1 MLGSTS
7 GEGRCASLLILLCLA
22 LGVAGCASA
31 PPAGPVSGFASLAQ
45 KRAWILQLED
55 QRVLRDP
62 TLPESQSD
70 AKDLDISSS
79 DSIHL
84 SQFSLMSPEPDLLK
98 LLKDPIVAIRRR
110 AALAVGRVGLL
121 TGVPGLVDA
130 LSDPRYEVRE
140 MAAFGLGLLGD
151 PIALEPLV
159 TVLEDSFPIVQARAA
174 EALGRIGSSDAV
186 DALQAM
192 AQRHITAAY
201 EVDPEEVDYP
211 LAPRVEAF
219 RSGIYALAAVGNYQA
234 LADTLLTDEGDPI
247 LWWWPVAHALAQV
260 GDKRAVGPLATLAA
274 IQGSVGVALAARGLG
289 SLQQSS
295 ALPVLV
301 DLLDLQRRDRRVV
314 VTAVRAL
321 AELGDMEAEP
331 ALRRLLGTPDIDS
344 ALLLEL
350 VEALAA
356 INAVGSVDVM
366 VELLGHSWPPL
377 RGAALR
383 GLARLD
389 PDRFLLVLS
398 SLPPDRHWQVRA
410 DLAQALGSVDS
421 EVAAFRLSLLLE
433 DQDRRVIPAVLK
445 SLVQVGAPDAA
456 DVLLEHLES
465 DDVVV
470 RKTAASLLG
479 ELGVQRAIKSLAMA
493 YENSRSD
500 PSYLGRAAI
509 VDALARIGGSVALQT
524 LQLALEDPDWAVRV
538 RVAEH
543 MANVGELEGSAAR
556 IRPAPVRMSTEFYS
570 SPELVAPS
578 VSPHVFIET
587 DQGTIQIELAVN
599 EAPLTSDNFMV
610 LARSGFYDGL
620 LVHRVVPNYVVQSGD
635 PRSDSEGGPG
645 HTIRDELS
653 LLPVMRG
660 SVGMALDWADTGGS
674 QFFIATSPQPQL
686 NGRYTLFGK
695 VIAGMEVVDQLD
707 RGDVIRRV
715 SVWDGKT
722 PIN

>member
-31 PPAGPVSGFASLAQ
+31 PPAGPLSAAASLAQ

-62 TLPESQSD
+62 TLPKSQSG
-70 AKDLDISSS
+70 AEDLDISSS
-79 DSIHL
+79 DS
-84 SQFSLMSPEPDLLK
+84 SPVSLMSPEPDLLT

-110 AALAVGRVGLL
+110 AALAVGRVGLPI
-121 TGVPGLVDA
+121 GVPGLVDA

-151 PIALEPLV
+151 PIASEPLV
-159 TVLEDSFPIVQARAA
+159 AALEDSFPIVQARAA
-174 EALGRIGSSDAV
+174 EALGRIGAANAV

-219 RSGIYALAAVGNYQA
+219 RSGIYALAAVGDYEA

-260 GDKRAVGPLATLAA
+260 GDRRAVGPLATLAA

-289 SLQQSS
+289 ALQQSS
-295 ALPVLV
+295 ALPVLL

-321 AELGDMEAEP
+321 AELGDVEAEP
-331 ALRRLLGTPDIDS
+331 ALRGLLGNPDIDS
-344 ALLLEL
+344 TLLVEL

-389 PDRFLLVLS
+389 PERFLLVLS

-410 DLAQALGSVDS
+410 DLAQALALVDS

-433 DQDRRVIPAVLK
+433 DQDRRVIPSVLK
-445 SLVQVGAPDAA
+445 SLVQVGAPDV
-456 DVLLEHLES
+456 DDILLEHLAS

-479 ELGVQRAIKSLAMA
+479 ELGVQRAVESLAMA

-500 PSYLGRAAI
+500 PSYLARAAA
-509 VDALARIGGSVALQT
+509 VDALARIGGSAALET
-524 LQLALEDPDWAVRV
+524 LELALEDPDWAVRV
-538 RVAEH
+538 RVAVHLEN
-543 MANVGELEGSAAR
+543 AGELEGSTAP

-587 DQGTIQIELAVN
+587 DEGTIQIELAVN
-599 EAPLTSDNFMV
+599 EAPLTSDNFMA

-645 HTIRDELS
+645 YTIRDELS

-695 VIAGMEVVDQLD
+695 VIAGMEVVDQLEP
-707 RGDVIRRV
+707 GDVIRRV